1 MDLDIENLTVKQLRA
16 LAAQL
21 TAVLPSVFQQGA
33 IAQPAELA
41 TVEAQEPAPILFP
54 AGSPVWVR
62 DHLAGL
68 IVGRLAVA
76 YRVGDKAWAMASGSR
91 KIHYWT
97 AAAGPEGAVVKPGPN
112 SRVCRPVPTR
122 TGTNVVEIGGLTEE
136 ELATTLAL
144 PVWTP

>member
-1 MDLDIENLTVKQLRA
+1 MELDIENLTVKQLRA

-21 TAVLPSVFQQGA
+21 TSVLPGVFSPAA
-33 IAQPAELA
+33 IVQPAEPA
-41 TVEAQEPAPILFP
+41 TLEAQETAPILFP

-68 IVGRLAVA
+68 IVGRLAVP
-76 YRVGDKAWAMASGSR
+76 YRVGDKAWAMADGSR

-97 AAAGPEGAVVKPGPN
+97 AAAGPEGAAIKPGPN
-112 SRVCRPVPTR
+112 SRVCRPTPTR
-122 TGTNVVEIGGLTEE
+122 TGANVVEIGGMKEE
-136 ELATTLAL
+136 ELAATLAL